1 MSRMTKI
8 QEPNYQLMLNDAVF
22 CLQET
27 YREYK
32 KAVIKNLQFTWIDN
46 DGAFTYHSGLEE
58 RNQHI
63 ADLAK
68 EFMRLK
74 FKVEEYKQKCG
85 KEQNE
90 TDS

>member
-1 MSRMTKI
+1 MIKI

-22 CLQET
+22 VLQET
-27 YREYK
+27 YKEYK
-32 KAVIKNLQFTWIDN
+32 KAVIKNLQFTFIDN
-46 DGAFTYHSGLEE
+46 DGALCYHSGLEE

-68 EFMRLK
+68 EITRLQ

-85 KEQNE
+85 KEQNDN
-90 TDS
+90 T